1 MTLSLNTPP
10 GVHCQ
15 PLKHQRIPLLQ
26 LQLKSQPKSQLKSQ
40 PNKVLALK
48 LLPPTLV
55 PLLRLC
61 QLPVLCW
68 LVLPLYCCNLLNL
81 FFNIF
86 LEKWLSTF
94 PSIQLPQNRF
104 ISINKIFW

>member
-26 LQLKSQPKSQLKSQ
+26 LQLKSQLKSQ

-55 PLLRLC
+55 PLLRLY
-61 QLPVLCW
+61 QLLVLCW

-86 LEKWLSTF
+86 
-94 PSIQLPQNRF
+94 
-104 ISINKIFW
+104 